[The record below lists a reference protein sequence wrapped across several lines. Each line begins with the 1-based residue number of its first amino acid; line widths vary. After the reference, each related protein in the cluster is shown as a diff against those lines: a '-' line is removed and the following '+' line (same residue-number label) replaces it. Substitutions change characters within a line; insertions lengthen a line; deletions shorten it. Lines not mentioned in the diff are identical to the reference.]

1 MTKSCLLLVD
11 KPKGISSNS
20 VLSQIKKKLNT
31 KKAGII
37 GILDPLATGMLPVVL
52 GEATKLSRFMED
64 SKKNYRVKIKLGVKS
79 NTGDN
84 EGKLVFDRRETPSL
98 TVEDYK
104 KVLEKFHGIYIQKP
118 PMFSSVKI
126 HGKKLYQ
133 YAREGV
139 EVERPARKTHIYN
152 ILFIDVSKNEL
163 VIEVTCSKGTYI
175 RTLVEDIGNLLNIF
189 TLTDDLRRI
198 GVGHFKEDDMIQL
211 RSIESEINFDRGF
224 YDLSEMVSNIPGIE
238 ISDND
243 EALLRQGSQI
253 SFDSTLDS
261 EEIIIRNSNAKIIGV
276 GYIRNN
282 IVSPKR
288 LLKIV

>member
-11 KPKGISSNS
+11 KPKGISSNN

-84 EGKLVFDRRETPSL
+84 EGKLVFDKREIPSL

-104 KVLEKFHGIYIQKP
+104 KVLEKFLGIYIQKP

-139 EVERPARKTHIYN
+139 EVDRPARKTYIYN
-152 ILFIDVSKNEL
+152 ILFIDVSKSEL

-211 RSIESEINFDRGF
+211 RSIDSETNFDKGF

-253 SFDSTLDS
+253 RFDSTLDS
-261 EEIIIRNSNAKIIGV
+261 EEIIIRNSSAKIIGV

-288 LLKIV
+288 LLKIA

>member
-1 MTKSCLLLVD
+1 MTKSSLLLVD
-11 KPKGISSNS
+11 KPKGISSNNA
-20 VLSQIKKKLNT
+20 LSKIKKKLNT

-64 SKKNYRVKIKLGVKS
+64 LEKKYKVKIKLGVKS

-84 EGKLVFDRRETPSL
+84 EGKLIFDTREIPSL
-98 TVEDYK
+98 TVQEYK
-104 KVLEKFHGIYIQKP
+104 NVLVKFHGIYIQKP

-139 EVERPARKTHIYN
+139 EVERPARKTYIYN
-152 ILFIDVSKNEL
+152 IDFVDINNDEL

-175 RTLVEDIGNLLNIF
+175 RTLVEDIGCLLNIYA
-189 TLTDDLRRI
+189 LTDDLRRI

-211 RSIESEINFDRGF
+211 EHIDSEINFDRGF
-224 YDLSEMVSNIPGIE
+224 YDISEMVGNVPGIE
-238 ISDND
+238 ISDNE
-243 EALLRQGSQI
+243 EALLRRGSQI
-253 SFDSTLDS
+253 SFESTLDS
-261 EEIIIRNSNAKIIGV
+261 EEIIIRNSTSKIIGV

-288 LLKIV
+288 LLKIS

>member
-1 MTKSCLLLVD
+1 MTRNSLLLID
-11 KPKGISSNS
+11 KPKGISSNTA
-20 VLSQIKKKLNT
+20 LKQIKRKLDI

-37 GILDPLATGMLPVVL
+37 GILDPLATGMLPIVI

-64 SKKNYRVKIKLGVKS
+64 LKKNYRVKIRFGVRS

-84 EGKLVFDRRETPSL
+84 EGELTFDRRKIPSL
-98 TVEDYK
+98 SIQDYK
-104 KVLEKFHGIYIQKP
+104 KVLKKFHGIYIQKP

-126 HGKKLYQ
+126 NGKKLYQ
-133 YAREGV
+133 YARKGEKIH
-139 EVERPARKTHIYN
+139 RPLRKTYIYN
-152 ILFIDVSKNEL
+152 IDFLDINEDIL
-163 VIEVTCSKGTYI
+163 DIEVSCSKGTYI
-175 RTLVEDIGNLLNIF
+175 RTLVEDIGSLLNIF

-211 RSIESEINFDRGF
+211 RSIDSETNFDRGF